1 MCCEDEV
8 DVMIRNYG
16 RVLFVDADLVS
27 CACCSE
33 AVLLIDADLVSFAC
47 CSEAVHV
54 LLEANAD
61 IMIRNDER
69 VGIVDI
75 AGDRRTDDDSLR
87 RR

>member
-1 MCCEDEV
+1 
-8 DVMIRNYG
+8 MIRNYE
-16 RVLFVDADLVS
+16 RVLFVDADLVF
-27 CACCSE
+27 C
-33 AVLLIDADLVSFAC
+33 AC

-75 AGDRRTDDDSLR
+75 AGDRRSDDDSLR